1 MLIDVNMEQYLF
13 ITGINAIAVAAM
25 MLMLWIVSLI
35 IRNAGIVDIF
45 WSLGFV
51 LITVISWVATDDANW
66 RSALILVLT
75 IIWGLR
81 LSLHIFIRQ
90 IGKREDRRY
99 GAWRLQ
105 HGKRFWIVSLWLVFG
120 LQGLLLWIISMSLQ
134 VGIVLPSPDT
144 ITVFDFIGIALWAF
158 GFLWEAIGDTQLFLF
173 KRNPANKGKVFDR
186 GLWRFSRHPNYFG
199 EAVLWWGFYV
209 LSVSS
214 GWGAL
219 TFFSPVILTFL
230 LLRVSGVAMLDRFM
244 KASNPQY
251 AEYIESTNAF
261 LPGFRKKG

>member
-1 MLIDVNMEQYLF
+1 MEQYLF
-13 ITGINAIAVAAM
+13 TTGINAIAVAAM

-51 LITVISWVATDDANW
+51 LIAVISWVATDDANW
-66 RSALILVLT
+66 RSTLILVLT

-90 IGKREDRRY
+90 IGKGEDRRY
-99 GAWRLQ
+99 GAWRSQ
-105 HGKRFWIVSLWLVFG
+105 HGSKFWIVSLWLVFG
-120 LQGLLLWIISMSLQ
+120 LQGLLLWIISVPLQ
-134 VGIVLPSPDT
+134 VGIIVQSSRGVTL
-144 ITVFDFIGIALWAF
+144 FDYLGISLWIF
-158 GFLWEAIGDTQLFLF
+158 GFLYESIADTQLFLF
-173 KRNPANKGKVFDR
+173 KRNPANKVKIFDR

-199 EAVLWWGFYV
+199 EAVLWWGFYI

-230 LLRVSGVAMLDRFM
+230 LLKVSGVAMLDRFM
-244 KASNPQY
+244 KESNPEY

-261 LPGFRKKG
+261 LPGFWKKG